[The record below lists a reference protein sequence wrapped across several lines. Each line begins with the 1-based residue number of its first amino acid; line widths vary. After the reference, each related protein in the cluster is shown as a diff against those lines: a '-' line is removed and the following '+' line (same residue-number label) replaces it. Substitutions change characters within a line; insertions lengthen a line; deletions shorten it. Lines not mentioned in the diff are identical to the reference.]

1 MRRFSGWFEA
11 PEAGDFWQPAAVLA
25 VCAVCLIILEVRER
39 WRNPVLIQ
47 ARCVRVVGPLFE
59 GDPEPSPSE
68 MPRWLIQLRL
78 SNRGR
83 RQIDRSAFE
92 DGTLALSIG
101 DFALLTGALQ
111 FDRVPINAYRKE
123 RRIELIPKALP
134 RGTVWRWAINA
145 VGDEPAISLVA
156 KPSKL
161 GVRLR
166 VYPPKVRGTAVLFA
180 PFGFAR
186 RPRWRQWIRFRP

>member
-1 MRRFSGWFEA
+1 MQRFSGWFGA
-11 PEAGDFWQPAAVLA
+11 PEAGDFWQTTAILA
-25 VCAVCLIILEVRER
+25 LCAVCVIILEIRER
-39 WRNPVLIQ
+39 WRYPVLIQ
-47 ARCVRVVGPLFE
+47 ARCVRVVGPLFD

-78 SNRGR
+78 SNRGN
-83 RQIDRSAFE
+83 RQIDRSVFE
-92 DGTLALSIG
+92 DGTVALSIG

-123 RRIELIPKALP
+123 RHIELIPKALP

-145 VGDEPAISLVA
+145 VGDEPAISLVSN
-156 KPSKL
+156 PSTL

-166 VYPPKVRGTAVLFA
+166 VYPPKVRGTAIILE

-186 RPRWRQWIRFRP
+186 RPWWRKWIRRRS